1 MSKIII
7 EIDDGEYTVQGDRDV
22 EPIILDW
29 SREDW
34 DFDFTEQNIRELL
47 DSDLDGP
54 EIFRLVK
61 KCITKFEEWDS
72 AS

>member
-1 MSKIII
+1 MKIII
-7 EIDDGEYTVQGDRDV
+7 EINDGEYTVQGDRDV

-47 DSDLDGP
+47 DSNLDGP
-54 EIFRLVK
+54 EIFRLIK
-61 KCITKFEEWDS
+61 RCIKKFEEWNGE
-72 AS
+72 A